1 VWSNLRKTSLAL
13 AATIAAFLVC
23 VPAHAQLNTGRISG
37 QVMDQSGG
45 AIAGAAVTI
54 IDVAR
59 GENRPLT
66 TDSAGDYAAPNLTP
80 GIYTVRGAFMG
91 FQTVER
97 QNVEVTVG
105 GDVRVDITLP
115 PGAQT
120 QTVTVTESLPIVDTT
135 NAQTGGVLE
144 NKLLTD
150 LPTIGRNYRWQQ
162 SLVPGIQVQMGS
174 ASTTFSVD
182 VNGTTDG
189 HATNSLID
197 GLYEQNYFTG
207 EVTFGGS
214 GEAGFTTVLPLD
226 SIQEINLT
234 TNPKA
239 EYGWVPGVTTSIGL
253 KSGTNDMHGEAYAFG
268 RDTPMEAKNAFSTSG
283 ATPIGFEQ
291 FGANLGGPIKKN
303 KIFYFGSYEGFRE
316 NATVITSGLTA
327 ASNASGGGVDS
338 SVPDSIAQIIGTTGE
353 GVAALSSLSLNLA
366 GCNKS
371 LLTSAMTTG
380 AAVVASGACN
390 ANQYGF
396 QSLWNNPSLG
406 QVPSFGGSDNGI
418 IKLDYHIND
427 HHSLNGSFAYG
438 VYQENAAGNSAA
450 KITQN
455 YWEEV
460 LGVKAN
466 MARIVEIWTPNSN
479 WLNEARWGRDQSQR
493 PVARAECAAN
503 GDLSNPTGI
512 GASTGGV
519 GGPNYLTDY
528 GLNSGAPGCPA
539 VPTITLSSTGG
550 NLVNTQLGF
559 SNSRSDSE
567 VDEQGADSLSYTH
580 GAHQFKFGTDI
591 RAISV
596 IGAKTLDSQ
605 TGTVAFGGTGDAA
618 FTNATSLEDFLV
630 GLPASEQIRSGSP
643 VRTTG
648 TYLIG
653 IFAQDD
659 WRIKPRLTL
668 NLGLREELD
677 SAPTSSTDN
686 LGNFVPGTQSGIV
699 ASTQPFKNQW
709 TIEPRLGVAWDIT
722 GKGTTT
728 LRASG
733 GVLHALITLMNF
745 VGGGSTTAS
754 NYDNAPT
761 GETMCYAIGCAASGG
776 SVVAPGD
783 GKSAFV
789 SLAAQS
795 TNAKTITFDPINW
808 QLPGQPATLFPTPI
822 PAACGNG
829 FPVNGPGTVVGPS
842 NALNPAQCLMSG
854 GDPDLNYYHYD
865 FWNVNFQHAFTNNL
879 SLDIGYVGS
888 RTTGIIQSL
897 NLNQAA
903 PTDGTSGNI
912 ANSATSEEERAPYF
926 ENCSAAQAGVSGT
939 GFGGQNLNT
948 SQCYP
953 WFSSIFYQ
961 TSDENDNYRSL
972 QIFLVERPM
981 HGLSFTGSYTYA
993 GDYLTQG
1000 ILNVNVP
1007 VQGLNGPYSKNL
1019 YPAHNIAI
1027 TMTYDVPGIKSP
1039 GQLLQGWTVTGH
1051 ISYISGLPQTFSDT
1065 SNDLTGAGTGV
1076 PWTLA
1081 GSAKPF
1087 DQIFGRAGYTG
1098 SIPAGLAAV
1107 PCYGVSGSKFGA
1119 AGTGCVIVPTIAS
1132 MPSACVNA
1140 ANAEPNAATG
1150 LAAGATGT
1158 GIAQLTAIGCYMV
1171 NGSAMVPPAQGTY
1184 GSMLPDSITGPGFST
1199 LDASL
1204 AKNWKF
1210 KERYTAEFRAEG
1222 FNLFNRTIYTGASD
1236 NIGKPSTFGVATFTP
1251 DNAHGDPIQ
1260 SRGGPR
1266 YVQLGLKLIF

>member
-1 VWSNLRKTSLAL
+1 MSGVTFRAGLRVWSNLQKTLFVLTAM
-13 AATIAAFLVC
+13 IAASLIC

-37 QVMDQSGG
+37 QVTDQSGG
-45 AIAGAAVTI
+45 AIAGANVTV

-59 GENRPLT
+59 GENRDLV
-66 TDSAGDYAAPNLTP
+66 TDSAGQYAAPNLTP
-80 GIYTVRGAFMG
+80 GIYTIRGAFMG

-105 GDVRVDITLP
+105 GDVRVDIALP

-135 NAQTGGVLE
+135 NAQTGGILE

-253 KSGTNDMHGEAYAFG
+253 KSGTNDLHGEAYAFG

-316 NATVITSGLTA
+316 NATVITSGLTP
-327 ASNASGGGVDS
+327 ASNASGAGPDS
-338 SVPDSIAQIIGTTGE
+338 SVPDSIAQIISTPGE
-353 GVAALSSLSLNLA
+353 GVAALSALSLNLA
-366 GCNKS
+366 GCNPSKI
-371 LLTSAMTTG
+371 TSAMTTG

-390 ANQYGF
+390 ANQFGF

-460 LGVKAN
+460 LGVTAN

-512 GASTGGV
+512 GASTGGF
-519 GGPNYLTDY
+519 GGPNYLADY

-539 VPTITLSSTGG
+539 IPTLTLSSTGG

-559 SNSRSDSE
+559 SNSRSDNE
-567 VDEQGADSLSYTH
+567 VDEQGADSLSYPH
-580 GAHQFKFGTDI
+580 GSHQFKFGTDI

-605 TGTVAFGGTGDAA
+605 TGTVAFGGTGFAA
-618 FTNATSLEDFLV
+618 FTNAGGVANSLATSLEDFLV
-630 GLPASEQIRSGSP
+630 GEPASEQIRSGSP

-648 TYLIG
+648 TYLVG
-653 IFAQDD
+653 LFAQDD
-659 WRIKPRLTL
+659 WRIKP
-668 NLGLREELD
+668 E
-677 SAPTSSTDN
+677 A
-686 LGNFVPGTQSGIV
+686 
-699 ASTQPFKNQW
+699 
-709 TIEPRLGVAWDIT
+709 
-722 GKGTTT
+722 
-728 LRASG
+728 
-733 GVLHALITLMNF
+733 
-745 VGGGSTTAS
+745 
-754 NYDNAPT
+754 
-761 GETMCYAIGCAASGG
+761 
-776 SVVAPGD
+776 
-783 GKSAFV
+783 
-789 SLAAQS
+789 
-795 TNAKTITFDPINW
+795 
-808 QLPGQPATLFPTPI
+808 
-822 PAACGNG
+822 
-829 FPVNGPGTVVGPS
+829 
-842 NALNPAQCLMSG
+842 
-854 GDPDLNYYHYD
+854 DL
-865 FWNVNFQHAFTNNL
+865 
-879 SLDIGYVGS
+879 
-888 RTTGIIQSL
+888 
-897 NLNQAA
+897 
-903 PTDGTSGNI
+903 
-912 ANSATSEEERAPYF
+912 E
-926 ENCSAAQAGVSGT
+926 
-939 GFGGQNLNT
+939 
-948 SQCYP
+948 
-953 WFSSIFYQ
+953 
-961 TSDENDNYRSL
+961 
-972 QIFLVERPM
+972 
-981 HGLSFTGSYTYA
+981 
-993 GDYLTQG
+993 
-1000 ILNVNVP
+1000 
-1007 VQGLNGPYSKNL
+1007 
-1019 YPAHNIAI
+1019 
-1027 TMTYDVPGIKSP
+1027 PGI
-1039 GQLLQGWTVTGH
+1039 
-1051 ISYISGLPQTFSDT
+1051 
-1065 SNDLTGAGTGV
+1065 ARGT
-1076 PWTLA
+1076 
-1081 GSAKPF
+1081 
-1087 DQIFGRAGYTG
+1087 R
-1098 SIPAGLAAV
+1098 
-1107 PCYGVSGSKFGA
+1107 
-1119 AGTGCVIVPTIAS
+1119 
-1132 MPSACVNA
+1132 
-1140 ANAEPNAATG
+1140 
-1150 LAAGATGT
+1150 
-1158 GIAQLTAIGCYMV
+1158 
-1171 NGSAMVPPAQGTY
+1171 
-1184 GSMLPDSITGPGFST
+1184 
-1199 LDASL
+1199 
-1204 AKNWKF
+1204 
-1210 KERYTAEFRAEG
+1210 
-1222 FNLFNRTIYTGASD
+1222 
-1236 NIGKPSTFGVATFTP
+1236 
-1251 DNAHGDPIQ
+1251 
-1260 SRGGPR
+1260 
-1266 YVQLGLKLIF
+1266 